1 LAKIEIAG
9 KEYVGKRVTLTT
21 LLKAGKVEEKIQEAL
36 KSGEYEKYAIL
47 YVSRAELFCAGED
60 MKQLSPDVLSPQEAQ
75 SLESF
80 FLILV
85 EGGVKKSEP
94 MSETSP
100 VT

>member
-1 LAKIEIAG
+1 MASLEISG
-9 KEYVGKRVTLTT
+9 KEYIGKRVTLST

-36 KSGEYEKYAIL
+36 KAGEWEKYSIL

-60 MKQLSPDVLSPQEAQ
+60 MKQLSPDILTPQEAQ

-80 FLILV
+80 FLSLV
-85 EGGVKKSEP
+85 EGGVKKSEDTNV
-94 MSETSP
+94 TSP

>member
-1 LAKIEIAG
+1 LQLEISG
-9 KEYVGKRVTLTT
+9 KVYTGKRVTLST

-36 KSGEYEKYAIL
+36 KAGEWEKYAIL
-47 YVSRAELFCAGED
+47 YVSRAELFCDGET
-60 MKQLSPDVLSPQEAQ
+60 KLLSPDVLTPQEAQ

-80 FLILV
+80 FLSLV

-94 MSETSP
+94 TSETSP